1 MKGIVAEINGK
12 YAIILTQSGI
22 FKKVKAEK
30 HMTVGC
36 EINMNQPI
44 GNSNG
49 TRYIA
54 KVVSIAAAALFV
66 MVVGFGAYSYTIP
79 YSYVDLDINPSIELT
94 TNIYD
99 RIIGVEALNEDG
111 KKLLY
116 ESNLKNTRLESGIS
130 RLISIA
136 TEQGY
141 LKAYSGSPNDVDDV
155 TGIMQETGGT
165 TPAAAGVTNSSI
177 AADGNT
183 ATSGS
188 MTIDDSTTTTAGI
201 SAQKVAV
208 PENAVLLTVASKN
221 GSKSESLKKE
231 IVAAVSK
238 ELDKNSVNSNVL
250 IGKASVKQRED
261 ARKLGVTPGKLALI
275 EDALESEPELKLD
288 KLKEEAVKDLINRA
302 KQKKTAESEEK
313 TAKEEKKNTDAQEE
327 QKAADGKAQ
336 KPLVDPEKKNI
347 PGRWTDHDQS
357 VQDNKNDNDSMSGK
371 TIKSDEP
378 DKGRANDN
386 NSANGKSSADD
397 KNKTDAVDSTK
408 NRNNLKDKNSTKD
421 KSKTQ
426 NKNNSNDQNNQSNSN
441 MGNFRQEIADTL
453 NREKQERQK
462 LKDELLEQINKVN
475 WLDRSWSDEAADRQT
490 NNMNGNP
497 DKNSKSIKNNKD
509 NKDDKGSKD
518 RTQNDEKDDK
528 GILQNQKNRTGV
540 SDKNITGGKNKDTGK
555 WNGFDGKK

>member
-12 YAIILTQSGI
+12 YAIILTQSGM

-36 EINMNQPI
+36 EINMNQPTD
-44 GNSNG
+44 NLNG
-49 TRYIA
+49 TRYIS
-54 KVVSIAAAALFV
+54 KVVSIAAAALLV
-66 MVVGFGAYSYTIP
+66 MGVGFGAYSYTIP
-79 YSYVDLDINPSIELT
+79 YSYVDLDINPSIEIT

-99 RIIGVEALNEDG
+99 RIIGIEALNEDG
-111 KKLLY
+111 KKLLH
-116 ESNLKNTRLESGIS
+116 ESKLKNARLESGIS
-130 RLISIA
+130 QLISIA

-141 LKAYSGSPNDVDDV
+141 LKAYSGSLNDEDDA

-165 TPAAAGVTNSSI
+165 TPAAAGITNSSI
-177 AADGNT
+177 TVDGNT

-188 MTIDDSTTTTAGI
+188 TTMTAGI
-201 SAQKVAV
+201 SAQKVAD

-238 ELDKNSVNSNVL
+238 ELDKSSVNSKVL

-275 EDALESEPELKLD
+275 EDALESEPELKLE

-302 KQKKTAESEEK
+302 KQKKTAESEKK
-313 TAKEEKKNTDAQEE
+313 TAKEEKKNTDAQKE
-327 QKAADGKAQ
+327 QKAADVKEQ
-336 KPLVDPEKKNI
+336 KPLVDPETKNI
-347 PGRWTDHDQS
+347 PGKWTDHDQL
-357 VQDNKNDNDSMSGK
+357 VQRNKNDNDNMGGK

-378 DKGRANDN
+378 DKGRTNDN
-386 NSANGKSSADD
+386 NSTNGKSSADD
-397 KNKTDAVDSTK
+397 KSRTDAGDSIN

-421 KSKTQ
+421 ESKTQ
-426 NKNNSNDQNNQSNSN
+426 NKNNSNDRNNQSNSN
-441 MGNFRQEIADTL
+441 MGNFKQEIADTL

-475 WLDRSWSDEAADRQT
+475 WLDRSWSDEAADGQT

-555 WNGFDGKK
+555 WNGFGGKK